1 MSFNYRLI
9 RIVPDKKVRF
19 SILFIVLMFNTGRLL
34 FAQSFPNYQER
45 DSLFNRDSLNV
56 QNFISTA
63 SDGSI
68 NPDDYIVGPG
78 DRLLISISGIHEAD
92 YSLLINQEGS
102 IIIPKIGIID
112 LNNISLTSAKEKI
125 RSEINKY
132 FKNVDIFISLIEL
145 KKIKVSLLGDV
156 FKASTFILPG
166 NARLIDLIGSS
177 QGLRKSS
184 DFRNIEILHINGSKK
199 KYDLLSFLRF
209 ADKNDNPVLQEG
221 DAVIVD
227 KVDKI
232 VSVEGEVKYPGIYEY
247 VSGESAENLI
257 KIAGGFLSEAKI
269 DTIEI
274 VRFDKQ
280 GLNQM
285 SFYYSND
292 DLISKNILLE
302 NNDQI
307 FVRRLPNHNIYK
319 YVELRGWIKYPG
331 FYKIDEG
338 KSTLKEIVNEAGGFL
353 KDASL
358 EDASLI
364 RTMGTVEYDP
374 EFERIKQIPR
384 KDMTDDEYDYF
395 KAKSR
400 QRTGRVDVNFID
412 LFRKNDESDDIILK
426 KGDVIEVPE
435 AKNYITLIGQVVNPG
450 NIIFDK
456 KLTVKDYIRL
466 AGGFGWRAKE
476 NDVRIVRANTGEW
489 LYASDAVSL
498 NPGDEIWV
506 PENPPGPKFWEVF
519 TTSLQVVGEVA
530 SVIAATVAV
539 IVATRK

>member
-1 MSFNYRLI
+1 MSFNFRYI
-9 RIVPDKKVRF
+9 RIGLNRKLRVITILIAFLF
-19 SILFIVLMFNTGRLL
+19 SGGSLL
-34 FAQSFPNYQER
+34 FSQNLPNYQER
-45 DSLFNRDSLNV
+45 DSLLIRDSLNV
-56 QNFISTA
+56 QNFITSA

-68 NPDDYIVGPG
+68 NPDEYIVGPG
-78 DRLLISISGIHEAD
+78 DRLFISISGIREAD

-102 IIIPKIGIID
+102 VIIPKIGLID
-112 LNNISLTSAKEKI
+112 LSNNSLTAAKEKI
-125 RSEINKY
+125 RSAINNY

-145 KKIKVSLLGDV
+145 KRIKVSLLGDV
-156 FKASTFILPG
+156 KNASTFILPG
-166 NARLIDLIGSS
+166 NARLMDLIASS
-177 QGLRKSS
+177 QGLRKTS
-184 DFRNIEILHINGSKK
+184 DIRNIEIVHINGSKK

-209 ADKNDNPVLQEG
+209 ADKTDNPILQEG

-232 VSVEGEVKYPGIYEY
+232 VTIEGEVKYPGIYEF
-247 VSGESAENLI
+247 VPGESAENLI
-257 KIAGGFLSEAKI
+257 KIAGGFLSRART

-274 VRFDKQ
+274 VRFDDQKR
-280 GLNQM
+280 NQK

-292 DLISKNILLE
+292 ELISNNFLLE

-307 FVRRLPNHNIYK
+307 FIRRLPYYYIYR

-331 FYKIDEG
+331 FYKITEG
-338 KSTLKEIVNEAGGFL
+338 KSTLKEIINEAGGFQ
-353 KDASL
+353 KNASL
-358 EDASLI
+358 EDAALT

-374 EFERIKQIPR
+374 EYERIKQIPR

-400 QRTGRVDVNFID
+400 ERAGRVDVNFVD

-426 KGDVIEVPE
+426 KGDVIDVPE

-450 NIIFDK
+450 NIIYDK
-456 KLTVKDYIRL
+456 KLKVNDYIRL

-476 NDVRIVRANTGEW
+476 NDVRVVRANTGEW
-489 LYASDAVSL
+489 LYASNETSL

-506 PENPPGPKFWEVF
+506 PENPPGPKFWDVF

-530 SVIAATVAV
+530 SVIAATVAI

>member
-1 MSFNYRLI
+1 MSFNFRYIKIGLYRKL
-9 RIVPDKKVRF
+9 RF
-19 SILFIVLMFNTGRLL
+19 ISILFAVLFSAGSFL
-34 FAQSFPNYQER
+34 FSQNLPNYQER
-45 DSLFNRDSLNV
+45 DSLLSRDTLNV
-56 QNFISTA
+56 QNFVSSA

-68 NPDDYIVGPG
+68 NADEYIVGPG
-78 DRLLISISGIHEAD
+78 DRLFVSISGIREAD

-102 IIIPKIGIID
+102 VIIPKIGLID
-112 LNNISLTSAKEKI
+112 LSNNLLASAKEKI
-125 RSEINKY
+125 RSAINNY

-145 KKIKVSLLGDV
+145 KRIKVSLLGDV
-156 FKASTFILPG
+156 KNASTFILPG
-166 NARLIDLIGSS
+166 NARLIDLIVSS
-177 QGLRKSS
+177 QGLRKTS
-184 DFRNIEILHINGSKK
+184 DFRNIEVLHINGSKK
-199 KYDLLSFLRF
+199 KYDLLSYLRF
-209 ADKNDNPVLQEG
+209 ADKTDNPILQEG

-232 VSVEGEVKYPGIYEY
+232 VSIEGEVKYPGIYEY
-247 VSGESAENLI
+247 VPGESAENLI
-257 KIAGGFLSEAKI
+257 KIAGGFLSRART

-274 VRFDKQ
+274 VRFD
-280 GLNQM
+280 NQRRNQN

-292 DLISKNILLE
+292 ELISNNILLE

-307 FVRRLPNHNIYK
+307 FVRRLPYYYIYR

-331 FYKIDEG
+331 FYKIAEG
-338 KSTLKEIVNEAGGFL
+338 KSTLKEIINEAGGFL

-358 EDASLI
+358 EDASLT

-400 QRTGRVDVNFID
+400 ERAGRVDVNFVD
-412 LFRKNDESDDIILK
+412 LFKNNDEAEDIILK
-426 KGDVIEVPE
+426 KGDVINVPE

-450 NIIFDK
+450 NIIYDK
-456 KLTVKDYIRL
+456 KLKVNDYIKL

-476 NDVRIVRANTGEW
+476 NDVRVVRANTGEW
-489 LYASDAVSL
+489 LYASDTDSL

-506 PENPPGPKFWEVF
+506 PENPPGPKFWVVF
-519 TTSLQVVGEVA
+519 TTSLQVVGEIA

>member
-1 MSFNYRLI
+1 MSFNFRYI
-9 RIVPDKKVRF
+9 RIGLNGKLRF
-19 SILFIVLMFNTGRLL
+19 ITVLIALL
-34 FAQSFPNYQER
+34 FFAGNLLFSQNLPNYQER
-45 DSLFNRDSLNV
+45 DSLLSRDSLNV
-56 QNFISTA
+56 QNFVTSA

-78 DRLLISISGIHEAD
+78 DRLFVSISGIRDAD

-102 IIIPKIGIID
+102 VIIPKIGIVD
-112 LNNISLTSAKEKI
+112 LSNNSLTAAKEKI
-125 RSEINKY
+125 RSAVNNY

-145 KKIKVSLLGDV
+145 KRIKVSLLGDV
-156 FKASTFILPG
+156 KNASTFILPG

-177 QGLRKSS
+177 NGLRKTS

-209 ADKNDNPVLQEG
+209 ADKIDNPILQEG

-232 VSVEGEVKYPGIYEY
+232 VSVEGEVKYPGVYEY
-247 VSGESAENLI
+247 VPGESAENLI
-257 KIAGGFLSEAKI
+257 KIAGGFLSRAKT

-274 VRFDKQ
+274 VRFDAQ
-280 GLNQM
+280 GRNQY
-285 SFYYSND
+285 SLYYSND
-292 DLISKNILLE
+292 ELISKNILLE
-302 NNDQI
+302 NNDQV
-307 FVRRLPNHNIYK
+307 FVRRKPYYYIYK
-319 YVELRGWIKYPG
+319 YVELKGWVKYPG
-331 FYKIDEG
+331 FYKINEG
-338 KSTLKEIVNEAGGFL
+338 KSTLKEVINEAGGFL

-358 EDASLI
+358 EDASLT
-364 RTMGTVEYDP
+364 RNMGTVDYDP

-400 QRTGRVDVNFID
+400 ERAGRVDVNFVD
-412 LFRKNDESDDIILK
+412 LFRNNDESDDIILK
-426 KGDVIEVPE
+426 KGDVISVPE

-450 NIIFDK
+450 NIIYDK
-456 KLTVKDYIRL
+456 KLKVNDYIKL

-476 NDVRIVRANTGEW
+476 NDVRVVRANTGEW
-489 LYASDAVSL
+489 LYASDTDSL

-506 PENPPGPKFWEVF
+506 PENPPGPKFWDVF